1 MRPPPRKS
9 RSRGRAGVVTPS
21 IRGSRLALRPLS
33 EADIEGIGWYEGAEG
48 LRGRLED
55 ANCGVLAI
63 IRREDG
69 SAIGV
74 VEYRRGVPEDGW
86 LRVETIAVE
95 PGRRGLGLESEA
107 VRLVEGDAVRRRL
120 AQRFWSGVRRDDGLG
135 LYFWLR
141 LGYRP
146 TRPGDLPWKG
156 DLGRD
161 IMAMVRMAENLKPG
175 PEVGS

>member
-1 MRPPPRKS
+1 M
-9 RSRGRAGVVTPS
+9 
-21 IRGSRLALRPLS
+21 ALRPLS
-33 EADIEGIGWYEGAEG
+33 EADVEAIGWYEGAEK
-48 LRGRLED
+48 LRGRLVD
-55 ANCGVLAI
+55 AKCGVMAI
-63 IRREDG
+63 TRCEDS

-74 VEYRRGVPEDGW
+74 VEYRIGVPEDGW
-86 LRVETIAVE
+86 LSVETIAVE

-120 AQRFWSGVRRDDGLG
+120 ASRFWAGVRRDDGPG

-161 IMAMVRMAENLKPG
+161 IMAMVRMSESSKPG
-175 PEVGS
+175 PEVVS

>member
-1 MRPPPRKS
+1 MSPTPRRS

-21 IRGSRLALRPLS
+21 IRGSRVALRPLS
-33 EADIEGIGWYEGAEG
+33 EADIEVIGWYEGADE

-74 VEYRRGVPEDGW
+74 VEYRLGVPEDGW
-86 LRVETIAVE
+86 LSVETIAAE

-107 VRLVEGDAVRRRL
+107 VRLAEGDAVRRSL
-120 AQRFWSGVRRDDGLG
+120 AQRFWAGVRRDDGLG

-146 TRPGDLPWKG
+146 EHTDERPWSGG
-156 DLGRD
+156 AQRD
-161 IMAMVRMAENLKPG
+161 MICMIRD
-175 PEVGS
+175 S

>member
-1 MRPPPRKS
+1 MRPPPRRA
-9 RSRGRAGVVTPS
+9 RSRGRAGVDTPS
-21 IRGSRLALRPLS
+21 IRGSRVALRPLN
-33 EADIEGIGWYEGAEG
+33 EADIVAIGWYEGAEG
-48 LRGRLED
+48 QRGRLED
-55 ANCGVLAI
+55 MDCGVLVI
-63 IRREDG
+63 TRREDD

-74 VEYRRGVPEDGW
+74 VEYRLGVPENGW
-86 LRVETIAVE
+86 LSVETIAVE

-120 AQRFWSGVRRDDGLG
+120 AQRFWAGVRRDEGLG

-146 TRPGDLPWKG
+146 TRPGELPWKG
-156 DLGRD
+156 DPGRD
-161 IMAMVRMAENLKPG
+161 IMAMVRMSENPKPG